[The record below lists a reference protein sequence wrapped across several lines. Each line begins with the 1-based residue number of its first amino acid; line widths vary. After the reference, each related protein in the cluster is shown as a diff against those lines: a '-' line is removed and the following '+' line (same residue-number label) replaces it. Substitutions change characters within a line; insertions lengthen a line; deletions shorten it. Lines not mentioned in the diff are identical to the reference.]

1 MTKYKKIAIITK
13 SSFGYIDFV
22 AERLNLNKN
31 VDLLY
36 INIDKIP
43 FSYKNGFSRTINF
56 FFKLFM
62 GYGLKEKN
70 KTNFI
75 KEAISGKD
83 QFDQILVIRPDK
95 LQKEALICLRENS
108 IEMSCYLFDG
118 IENFKAQKDLMHF
131 FDTIYSYDRNDVER
145 YKFKFLTNFIF
156 DDEIENSE
164 LIQKVF
170 NISSFD
176 KRFFFLEKLADYLKK
191 NEISFR
197 FIVKKNKKDKHYCN
211 IEIIDKYLGL
221 QEVKKIIA
229 QSKVLIDIQ
238 KKNQC
243 GLSFRVFESLGYNK
257 KLITNN
263 PDIINYDFYNKNN
276 IYVISEN
283 DLTVPKEFFETEYS
297 KVDSEILDK
306 YKLDNWIYKVFK
318 VK

>member
-1 MTKYKKIAIITK
+1 MIGYKKIAIITTN
-13 SSFGYIDFV
+13 SFGYIDFV
-22 AERLNLNKN
+22 AERLKRNEN

-43 FSYKNGFSRTINF
+43 FSYKNGFSRAINF
-56 FFKLFM
+56 FLKLFI

-75 KEAISGKD
+75 KEAIVEKK

-108 IEMSCYLFDG
+108 IEMTCYLFDG
-118 IENFKAQKDLMHF
+118 IENFKAQKDVMCF
-131 FDTIYSYDRNDVER
+131 FDTIYSYDRNDVEK

-156 DDEIENSE
+156 DDEIKDSE
-164 LIQKVF
+164 LTQKVF

-176 KRFFFLEKLADYLKK
+176 KRFCLLEKLADYLKK

-197 FIVKKNKKDKHYCN
+197 FIVKKNKKDKHCN
-211 IEIIDKYLGL
+211 IEIIDKYLCL

-238 KKNQC
+238 KKNQS

-263 PDIINYDFYNKNN
+263 PDIVNYDFYNKNN
-276 IYVISEN
+276 IYIISEN
-283 DLTVPKEFFETEYS
+283 DWTVPKEFFETEYS
-297 KVDSEILDK
+297 KIDSEILDQ
-306 YKLDNWIYKVFK
+306 YKLENWNYKVFK